1 MPLIRSI
8 LLLGPTGSGKSPLG
22 AELEKRGI
30 FGKRVVH
37 FDFGENL
44 RKAAQGALHISNEDK
59 LLINNILKEARL
71 LKPEEFYL
79 AQNILNSFLHHRHFN
94 EQDILILNGLPRNL
108 FQAKELES
116 QIKVI
121 LVINLTIDVKSL
133 IIRLVTDPAG
143 DRIHREDDK
152 LEYVRKKLKWFK
164 EETLPLIEFYKEK
177 GSHLVELPVEVND
190 NGFSLY
196 QKLLTLL
203 PRECI

>member
-1 MPLIRSI
+1 MIRSI

-22 AELEKRGI
+22 TELEKRGI
-30 FGKRVVH
+30 LGKRVLH

-44 RKAAQGALHISNEDK
+44 RKAAQGALHLSNEDK

-79 AQNILNSFLHHRHFN
+79 AQNILYSFLHHKHFD
-94 EQDILILNGLPRNL
+94 EADILVLNGLPRNL
-108 FQAKELES
+108 FQATELES
-116 QIKVI
+116 KIKVI

-133 IIRLVTDPAG
+133 IIRLATDPAG

-164 EETLPLIEFYKEK
+164 KETLPLIEFYRER
-177 GSHLVELPVEVND
+177 GANLVELPVEVYD